1 MMPRPPANKS
11 DELLSA
17 EPAPAPPKAVSAD
30 DVPHERADC
39 KVVITKTIV
48 NKEGTIIFEPSPQRG
63 PPFRRGA
70 EKSVFKFGGSAVVL
84 FGERGAWLPA
94 DDILQHTSEGM
105 ETYLRL
111 GDVFAQ
117 RI

>member
-1 MMPRPPANKS
+1 VEVGALSVGRIVQVHQPDRPF
-11 DELLSA
+11 
-17 EPAPAPPKAVSAD
+17 
-30 DVPHERADC
+30 
-39 KVVITKTIV
+39 T
-48 NKEGTIIFEPSPQRG
+48 
-63 PPFRRGA
+63 RGA